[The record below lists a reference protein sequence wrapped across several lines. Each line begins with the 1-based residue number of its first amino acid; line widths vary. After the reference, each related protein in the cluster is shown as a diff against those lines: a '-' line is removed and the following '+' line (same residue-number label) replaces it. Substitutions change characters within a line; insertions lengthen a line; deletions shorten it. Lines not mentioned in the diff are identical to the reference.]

1 MKCPV
6 PVEDQ
11 QPPEQAA
18 GKHVPAERL
27 LLQFLAGARVDGRKQ
42 MHAAARQLRQLG
54 RQRGIIVVQDKV
66 CLSVCIH
73 VGEVFRAQLARKE
86 RLCAGLRE
94 QRGSCCGTERNAVRR
109 G

>member
-1 MKCPV
+1 M
-6 PVEDQ
+6 EIG
-11 QPPEQAA
+11 A
-18 GKHVPAERL
+18 GVGGRI
-27 LLQFLAGARVDGRKQ
+27 RKQ
-42 MHAAARQLRQLG
+42 REHILHAAARQLRQLG
-54 RQRGIIVVQDKV
+54 RQRGVIVVQDKV

-86 RLCAGLRE
+86 RLCTGLRE